1 MQLLPVATAIAALL
15 FACSASA
22 QQKTPELGKLGK
34 SIGGTTQAP
43 ADTGAKTGSQSADTQ
58 TTMADLVS
66 RGFEIK
72 TAVPNGGGS
81 FVVFMQ
87 KDKLAYACEFS
98 SLTST
103 RCGSIN

>member
-34 SIGGTTQAP
+34 IGGTTQAP
-43 ADTGAKTGSQSADTQ
+43 ADTGTNTGSQSADTQ
-58 TTMADLVS
+58 TTMAALVS

-98 SLTST
+98 SLTNT